1 MRLETRISNLRD
13 ENVWVPIRL
22 KLCFRYVEVESEAK
36 ATVSL
41 SRIEIILNL
50 FTQKSL
56 LLAMFLKS
64 TE

>member
-1 MRLETRISNLRD
+1 MFGFLYYLR
-13 ENVWVPIRL
+13 
-22 KLCFRYVEVESEAK
+22 LCFRYVEVESEAK